1 MIFRELELPG
11 AFVVEPEPAADERGL
26 FARVF
31 DTDEWAARGLE
42 TELPQ
47 WSVSFNE
54 RAGTLRGL
62 HFQAEPHAE
71 TKLVRC
77 TRGALYDVIVDLR
90 PSSPAFTRWLSVEL
104 TAENRLA
111 LYIPKGLAHGFQTL
125 EDATEVFYAISARYE
140 PSAAGGVRWDD
151 PAFGID
157 WPGAEH
163 RLMSEKDRSW
173 PDFSP

>member
-1 MIFRELELPG
+1 VIFRETAIPG
-11 AFVVEPEPAADERGL
+11 AYVVEPEPLSDERGF

-31 DTDEWAARGLE
+31 DSEEFAARGLDG
-42 TELPQ
+42 TLIQ
-47 WSVSFNE
+47 WSLSYNAQ
-54 RAGTLRGL
+54 AGTLRGM

-77 TRGALYDVIVDLR
+77 TSGSLYDVIVDLR
-90 PSSPAFTRWLSVEL
+90 PDSTAFKSWTAVEL
-104 TAENRLA
+104 SAENRFA

-125 EDATEVFYAISARYE
+125 EDGTEVQYGISEPYE

-157 WPGAEH
+157 WPDTE
-163 RLMSEKDRSW
+163 RRTMSDKDRSW
-173 PDFSP
+173 PDFTS